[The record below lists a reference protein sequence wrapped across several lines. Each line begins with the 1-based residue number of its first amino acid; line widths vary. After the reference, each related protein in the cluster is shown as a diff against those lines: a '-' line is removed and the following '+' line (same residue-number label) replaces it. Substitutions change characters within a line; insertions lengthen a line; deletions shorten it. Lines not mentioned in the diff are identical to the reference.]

1 MSIVD
6 RLKTADRKCP
16 HPMLAQANHD
26 ELAHE
31 QYALSLKLALGRN
44 FAPGNRKVYEKKA
57 APAFAKRHG
66 RDPATVDEVRD
77 AMKDEPYHQLVS
89 TLQVAAQRIMW
100 DAVGISIERELP
112 RLEETARQSRQS
124 NRKRGSLMLNPDVAV
139 PAYIGH
145 IDIHL
150 HPNGYEENA
159 HDDDVLAGS
168 LYESGGNLYSR
179 GVAIG
184 KHDSKAACMIGFL
197 EETYPDLNPKRIIDL
212 GCSAGSATVPF
223 AEAWPDAEVRGI
235 DIGGGML
242 RYAHAR
248 AESLGLPVHFEQ
260 MNTTQTRFP
269 DDHFD
274 LVVSHNLFHELTAAD
289 NKGTLKECFR
299 IVKPGGV
306 VAHLDL
312 PFKNTEKDLFE
323 QYQGDFQTFSNAEP
337 CWRAYTNMDH
347 AAALARAGFAKDRIT
362 TTYRARKDG
371 PGAWLIFAAR
381 K

>member
-44 FAPGNRKVYEKKA
+44 FGPGGRKVFEKKA
-57 APAFAKRHG
+57 APEFTKKHG
-66 RDPATVDEVRD
+66 QAPASIDEVRD
-77 AMKDEPYHQLVS
+77 AMKNEPFQQMVS
-89 TLQVAAQRIMW
+89 SLGVSAQHIMW

-124 NRKRGSLMLNPDVAV
+124 NRKLGSLMLNSDVAM

-145 IDIHL
+145 IDIHVQ
-150 HPNGYEENA
+150 PDGYELND
-159 HDDDVLAGS
+159 HDDDVLAGA

-184 KHDSKAACMIGFL
+184 KHDSKAACLIGFH
-197 EETYPDLNPKRIIDL
+197 EETYPDLKPKRILDL
-212 GCSAGSATVPF
+212 GCSAGSATVPY
-223 AEAWPDAEVRGI
+223 AEAWPDAEVYGI

-248 AESLGLPVHFEQ
+248 AETLGFPVHFEQ
-260 MNTTQTRFP
+260 MNTTATRYP
-269 DDHFD
+269 DGYFD

-289 NKGTLKECFR
+289 NTGTLKECHR
-299 IVKPGGV
+299 ITKPGGV

-312 PFKNTEKDLFE
+312 PFENAKKDLFT
-323 QYQGDFQTFSNAEP
+323 QYQGDFQTFYNAEP
-337 CWRAYTNMDH
+337 CWRVYTNMDH
-347 AAALARAGFAKDRIT
+347 PAALANAGFAKNNIT

-371 PGAWLIFAAR
+371 PGAWLIFAAQR
-381 K
+381 

>member
-31 QYALSLKLALGRN
+31 HYALSLKLLLGRN
-44 FAPGNRKVYEKKA
+44 FGPGSRKIFEQKA
-57 APAFAKRHG
+57 APAYAKEHG
-66 RDPATVDEVRD
+66 HEPASIDDVRD
-77 AMKDEPYHQLVS
+77 AMKGEPYEKMVS
-89 TLQVAAQRIMW
+89 ALQVAAQRIMW
-100 DAVGISIERELP
+100 NAVSTSIERELP
-112 RLEETARQSRQS
+112 RLEETARHSRQS
-124 NRKRGSLMLNPDVAV
+124 NRKRGSLMLNPDVAM

-145 IDIHL
+145 IDIH
-150 HPNGYEENA
+150 HQPDGYELND
-159 HDDDVLAGS
+159 HDDDVLAGA

-184 KHDSKAACMIGFL
+184 KNDSKAACLIGFL
-197 EETYPDLNPKRIIDL
+197 EETYPTLKPKRILDL
-212 GCSAGSATVPF
+212 GCSAGSATVPY
-223 AEAWPDAEVRGI
+223 AEAWPDTEVYGI

-260 MNTTQTRFP
+260 MNTTATHYP
-269 DDHFD
+269 DGFFD

-289 NKGTLKECFR
+289 NKGTLKECYR
-299 IVKPGGV
+299 ITKPGGV

-312 PFKNTEKDLFE
+312 PFKNAEKDLFT
-323 QYQGDFQTFSNAEP
+323 QYQGDFQTFNNAEP
-337 CWRAYTNMDH
+337 CWRVYANMDH
-347 AAALARAGFAKDRIT
+347 TGALAQAGFAKDNIT

-371 PGAWLIFAAR
+371 PGAWLIFAAER
-381 K
+381 